1 MVNRESRDKIRNEIE
16 PNLDEIKTELKNIFD
31 PENIE
36 EVVRISRELSSLSSD
51 DLLKP
56 FTI

>member
-1 MVNRESRDKIRNEIE
+1 MVDNDRDKIRNEIE
-16 PNLDEIKTELKNIFD
+16 PKLDEIKTDLEIIYS

-36 EVVRISRELSSLSSD
+36 EVVRISRDLSCLSSD
-51 DLLKP
+51 DIFKP

>member
-1 MVNRESRDKIRNEIE
+1 MVDRKSRTKIRNEIE
-16 PNLDEIKTELKNIFD
+16 PKLDEIKTELKNIFEPD
-31 PENIE
+31 NIE

-51 DLLKP
+51 DLLRP